1 MNRIKKIIRANKTLK
16 NEHNTEVS
24 LRFFAFLEENEM
36 LARLQTV
43 QGGLTAGEA
52 AKRQEETG
60 KNVITTGSKHTLLR
74 RLRES
79 FVNPFNI
86 ILLFIAGITYFTD
99 VVLSSRADYM
109 TVIIILSLIL
119 LSSMVAFIQNQR
131 SDAAAA
137 ELSKMISNTS
147 DVMRDGTWVSI
158 PMEDV
163 VPGDIIRLSAGNM
176 LPADVRFLST
186 KDTFVAQSALT
197 GESNPVEKF
206 CAVPAQTEETLTD
219 LSNLGFMGS
228 NILSG
233 SSIAVVLLT
242 GNSTYFGSMAKS
254 LSGDRA
260 KTSFERGVSAVSSLL
275 VRMMFVMLPVVFLIN
290 GITKGV

>member
-16 NEHNTEVS
+16 NEHNAEVN
-24 LRFFAFLEENEM
+24 LRFFAFLTENE
-36 LARLQTV
+36 LFDRLQTA
-43 QGGLTAGEA
+43 QGGLAAEEA
-52 AKRQEETG
+52 EKRQEETG
-60 KNVITTGSKHTLLR
+60 KNIITTGTKHTIWN

-99 VVLSSRADYM
+99 VVLSAQADYM

-119 LSSMVAFIQNQR
+119 LSSLVAFIQNQR

-147 DVMRDGTWVSI
+147 DVMRDGNWVSI

-206 CAVPAQTEETLTD
+206 SQVPAHAEDTLTD
-219 LSNLGFMGS
+219 LGNLGFMG
-228 NILSG
+228 
-233 SSIAVVLLT
+233 
-242 GNSTYFGSMAKS
+242 
-254 LSGDRA
+254 
-260 KTSFERGVSAVSSLL
+260 
-275 VRMMFVMLPVVFLIN
+275 
-290 GITKGV
+290 